1 MHNAFPNELSKAP
14 PKQRAAR
21 QHNVKSASDD
31 APPVLVPRRAS
42 ATAVAVHVAAWA
54 KASTMAYCGS
64 VGSVNV
70 LAIMSTDLFDE
81 SQENPFLL
89 QQRSPSPSKQK
100 IDSPRSP
107 QRAVSFNKGAEL
119 PLGDPAASYGYQAPI
134 GFPDLGSPLKPPTS
148 PQYSPGRTVSFAAP
162 GTPPRGILKR
172 QSSYDSDASTVP
184 SLRDHQQQPTT
195 PLVTDSELHKLL
207 YSLTRF
213 GLASDAGAGVG
224 TNFTSSNLQD
234 QVAQPLRSNPLWF
247 RGGASNGDQLDSMAE
262 GPDSGDEVDE
272 RRTSRASM
280 AKRRRSSKKKSC
292 VLRQDPMGR
301 SRGSVTFAT
310 VKNLLRGG
318 GLAGRTALKNTPDV
332 QRKKS
337 MGTISSRLKI
347 NQKFVRP
354 TILTDAYHRV
364 SDMKLGTRPLRVCV
378 KHLAFPERW
387 EDDLCD
393 REEADPGMSP
403 PKGQLKRN
411 SFITLETLDKI
422 GTRAACPV
430 HLIDEEKP
438 DYSRVSAR
446 VDSYNHVRSPK
457 RGLRRPSTWLAGAA
471 LDARVAY
478 YEDHLRVLAARNAG
492 V

>member
-1 MHNAFPNELSKAP
+1 
-14 PKQRAAR
+14 
-21 QHNVKSASDD
+21 
-31 APPVLVPRRAS
+31 
-42 ATAVAVHVAAWA
+42 
-54 KASTMAYCGS
+54 MAYYGS

-89 QQRSPSPSKQK
+89 QQRSPSPLKSKM
-100 IDSPRSP
+100 DSSRSP
-107 QRAVSFNKGAEL
+107 VSFIKGGEL
-119 PLGDPAASYGYQAPI
+119 PLDDPNGYRTPPESFSPFKSSQSAPV
-134 GFPDLGSPLKPPTS
+134 S
-148 PQYSPGRTVSFAAP
+148 PQHSPGRTVSFATAA
-162 GTPPRGILKR
+162 GSVPRGILKR
-172 QSSYDSDASTVP
+172 LSSYESDASTVP
-184 SLRDHQQQPTT
+184 SVRDQQQP
-195 PLVTDSELHKLL
+195 LVADSELHKLL
-207 YSLTRF
+207 YSLNRF
-213 GLASDAGAGVG
+213 GLANG
-224 TNFTSSNLQD
+224 TETENSSSPQEL
-234 QVAQPLRSNPLWF
+234 PLGSNPLWF
-247 RGGASNGDQLDSMAE
+247 RNGVSNSDPYHIATE
-262 GPDSGDEVDE
+262 GPDSGDESGE
-272 RRTSRASM
+272 RRASRASM
-280 AKRRRSSKKKSC
+280 AKRRRSSKRKSC

-318 GLAGRTALKNTPDV
+318 GLAGRTALKNTPEV

-378 KHLAFPERW
+378 KHVAFPERS

-393 REEADPGMSP
+393 REEADPGMP
-403 PKGQLKRN
+403 PPEGQLKRS
-411 SFITLETLDKI
+411 SFISLETLDKI

-438 DYSRVSAR
+438 DYSRVRAR

-478 YEDHLRVLAARNAG
+478 YENQ
-492 V
+492 

>member
-1 MHNAFPNELSKAP
+1 
-14 PKQRAAR
+14 
-21 QHNVKSASDD
+21 
-31 APPVLVPRRAS
+31 
-42 ATAVAVHVAAWA
+42 
-54 KASTMAYCGS
+54 MAYCGS

-89 QQRSPSPSKQK
+89 QQRSPSPSPSKQK
-100 IDSPRSP
+100 MDSPRSS

-119 PLGDPAASYGYQAPI
+119 PLGDSSPEYKYRAP
-134 GFPDLGSPLKPPTS
+134 GAGSPFKLSPHSQPAS
-148 PQYSPGRTVSFAAP
+148 PQYSPGRTVSFA
-162 GTPPRGILKR
+162 TPHSILKR
-172 QSSYDSDASTVP
+172 QSSYDSDASTV
-184 SLRDHQQQPTT
+184 SSIRDQQQPQAMD

-213 GLASDAGAGVG
+213 GLANGA
-224 TNFTSSNLQD
+224 SEP
-234 QVAQPLRSNPLWF
+234 AQAQSLSSNPLWF
-247 RGGASNGDQLDSMAE
+247 HGGTPNGEPQGQDSRDEAERHASR
-262 GPDSGDEVDE
+262 V
-272 RRTSRASM
+272 SM
-280 AKRRRSSKKKSC
+280 AKRRRSSKKQSC
-292 VLRQDPMGR
+292 VRRQDPMSG
-301 SRGSVTFAT
+301 SRGSVTFTT

-318 GLAGRTALKNTPDV
+318 GIAGRTALKKTPDV

-337 MGTISSRLKI
+337 MGTISSRLKM

-354 TILTDAYHRV
+354 TIHTDAYHRV
-364 SDMKLGTRPLRVCV
+364 SNMKLGTSPLKMQA
-378 KHLAFPERW
+378 KHVAFPERW
-387 EDDLCD
+387 DNDLCD
-393 REEADPGMSP
+393 RDEADSGMPP

-430 HLIDEEKP
+430 HLIDVEKP
-438 DYSRVSAR
+438 DYSSVSAR

-478 YEDHLRVLAARNAG
+478 YEEHPVQQ
-492 V
+492 